1 MGARKESVRCVNATH
16 VCINLCVNPT
26 HVCIR
31 DFHGAVCGT
40 VMLTYLQNQ
49 LYY

>member
-1 MGARKESVRCVNATH
+1 MGARKECIR
-16 VCINLCVNPT
+16 CINAT

-49 LYY
+49 LYYWFLQ